1 MQCNIDAASLCCR
14 VCGAR
19 VSAAHVRRNC
29 GTSPRP
35 GLGDLAAAGLAAVG
49 ITKDRVEAIV
59 GPCGCDERQE
69 AMNEFGRTW
78 LGIGADPPADEGSP
92 NGG

>member
-1 MQCNIDAASLCCR
+1 MTAA
-14 VCGAR
+14 A
-19 VSAAHVRRNC
+19 
-29 GTSPRP
+29 
-35 GLGDLAAAGLAAVG
+35 LAAIG

-59 GPCGCDERQE
+59 GGPCGCDERQE

-92 NGG
+92 DGG